1 LSAPASTVA
10 SGELAATTAPLTAAS
25 VAGEDGTLS
34 MLLALVSAWWTD
46 LITYLSFDP
55 SLLTAP
61 DMVARLLLQA
71 ALLVGSAFFSGSET
85 ALFSLSRLDLQQL
98 RRRHHPR
105 IDALQALLDQP
116 RRLIISVLCG
126 NQLINIAAIANM
138 TGLLVTLY
146 GEERAGV
153 INIIIMVPLLL
164 LLGEV
169 TPKTIAM
176 SNPVGVSAGLVAAPM
191 SLWVRLITPLRA
203 VLRIASDRITTL
215 IVGHEKAP
223 ENILQIDEFRS
234 LVDEVAKEGE
244 LQASERTLI
253 YHLLDAGATEIVEI
267 MTPRTRMAFIEAD
280 TPLPEA
286 LEQFRALR
294 HTRVPVYRG
303 QLDHLVGFLHL
314 EDVLPLLLDK
324 PDLSDLTLE
333 GLLRPLVVAPPTKRV
348 DEMFDFFQAKNTR
361 AALVIDEFGGV
372 EGIVTMRDVLTFI
385 FGHLSGEAKGQALYA
400 ERDENLYEV
409 PGDMKLTD
417 FNDLTN
423 FGIWDPR
430 MTTIAG
436 VAFRHLDRLP
446 KVGDQVPVEDC
457 TIRIMDMDGL
467 RIARVR
473 VSRGPSTNGNPVEPS
488 AEGPPNAT
496 DQPPPPA
503 TDPANPNQPKPDQ
516 HEKPSP

>member
-1 LSAPASTVA
+1 LSLFTSSPA
-10 SGELAATTAPLTAAS
+10 AATTATPAA
-25 VAGEDGTLS
+25 EGTLPG
-34 MLLALVSAWWTD
+34 LLALLAAWWAD
-46 LITYLSFDP
+46 VIAYVSFDP
-55 SLLTAP
+55 ALLAAP
-61 DMVARLLLQA
+61 DMIARLLLQA

-105 IDALQALLDQP
+105 IDTLQALLDQP

-138 TGLLVTLY
+138 TGILVSLY
-146 GEERAGV
+146 GEERAGI
-153 INIIIMVPLLL
+153 INVAVMVPLLL

-176 SNPVGVSAGLVAAPM
+176 SNPVRVSAGLVAAPM
-191 SLWVRLITPLRA
+191 GQWVRFITPLRLL
-203 VLRIASDRITTL
+203 LRALSDRITTW
-215 IVGHEKAP
+215 IVGSEKAP
-223 ENILQIDEFRS
+223 ANILQIDEFRS
-234 LVDEVAKEGE
+234 LVDEVANEGE

-267 MTPRTRMAFIEAD
+267 MTPRTRMAFID
-280 TPLPEA
+280 GDLPLPEA
-286 LEQFRALR
+286 LERFRALR
-294 HTRVPVYRG
+294 HSRVPVYRG
-303 QLDHLVGFLHL
+303 QRDHLVGFLHI
-314 EDVLPLLLDK
+314 EDLLPLLLDK
-324 PDLSDLTLE
+324 PDLSERTLA

-348 DEMFDFFQAKNTR
+348 DEMFEFFQSKNTR

-400 ERDENLYEV
+400 ERDQDLYEV
-409 PGDMKLTD
+409 PGEMKLTD
-417 FNDLTN
+417 FHDLTN
-423 FGIWDPR
+423 FGISDPR

-446 KVGDQVPVEDC
+446 RVGDQVRVEDC

-473 VSRGPSTNGNPVEPS
+473 VSRGSGTNGEPPAPDA
-488 AEGPPNAT
+488 AEPTSSEQAT
-496 DQPPPPA
+496 PAADAAADQPSLA
-503 TDPANPNQPKPDQ
+503 DDRKDRENP
-516 HEKPSP
+516 